1 MALIIPKD
9 FIDTLVQRSDVVDV
23 ISKYIE
29 LKKAGSNYLGLCPF
43 HNEKSPSFT
52 VSSQKNLYHCF
63 GCGAGGNALSFVKNY
78 LNLEYVESVRHLAKI
93 VGVTV
98 PEVQSDKH
106 NTGYTPKQ
114 DYSNQYTVLNTVD
127 KFYQSELKK
136 QPIAIDYLKNRGL
149 TGIIAKKFGL
159 GYASDSF
166 SNLQNLGLSNEL
178 LTQTGMLS
186 QKENKFF
193 SRFRNRIMFPIR
205 NKDGQVI
212 AFGGRVF
219 NGGEPKYLNSPET
232 PLFNKSQT
240 LYGLFESFE
249 GIKSAKKALIVEGY
263 MDVVALHQYGFNYS
277 VATLGTACTEEHM
290 QLLFR
295 YTQHIIFAFD
305 GDAAGERAA
314 LKALE
319 RVLPTLKDDRTVEF
333 IFLPNP
339 HDPDSY
345 IRAFGVESFERLIQ
359 KAMPLSKLLL
369 KVLTDGHNLD
379 IAEHRAKV
387 QAKAKSYLAK
397 MPPIFLK
404 QQIEQ
409 TLWGMTNT
417 NNKVRISTANK
428 WQQKT
433 SKKTILSPIDTLMK
447 AMFTQPIIASI
458 ISQDI
463 KNWINYAYPYMQD
476 FWQKCIE
483 FNQNYDAE
491 QVTAFWLNS
500 NYANY
505 YTRLVNTNE
514 DNLILSEESLIE
526 KNILLANSIA
536 KQGINKKQ
544 SEILTQIEEYR
555 TKNQSYQDL
564 WQEYQNLA
572 KILL

>member
-1 MALIIPKD
+1 
-9 FIDTLVQRSDVVDV
+9 
-23 ISKYIE
+23 
-29 LKKAGSNYLGLCPF
+29 
-43 HNEKSPSFT
+43 
-52 VSSQKNLYHCF
+52 
-63 GCGAGGNALSFVKNY
+63 
-78 LNLEYVESVRHLAKI
+78 
-93 VGVTV
+93 
-98 PEVQSDKH
+98 
-106 NTGYTPKQ
+106 
-114 DYSNQYTVLNTVD
+114 
-127 KFYQSELKK
+127 
-136 QPIAIDYLKNRGL
+136 
-149 TGIIAKKFGL
+149 
-159 GYASDSF
+159 
-166 SNLQNLGLSNEL
+166 
-178 LTQTGMLS
+178 
-186 QKENKFF
+186 
-193 SRFRNRIMFPIR
+193 
-205 NKDGQVI
+205 
-212 AFGGRVF
+212 
-219 NGGEPKYLNSPET
+219 
-232 PLFNKSQT
+232 
-240 LYGLFESFE
+240 
-249 GIKSAKKALIVEGY
+249 

-417 NNKVRISTANK
+417 NNKVRISTEKN